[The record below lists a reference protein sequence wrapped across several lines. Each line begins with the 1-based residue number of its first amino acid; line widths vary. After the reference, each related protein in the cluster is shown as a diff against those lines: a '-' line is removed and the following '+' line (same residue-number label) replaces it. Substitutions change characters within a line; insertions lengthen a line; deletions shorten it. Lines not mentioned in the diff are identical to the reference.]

1 MMNGIASIADFRDDS
16 ALVHA
21 ALAGD
26 LLAKEALYRRY
37 VDMAC
42 SLTVRLMGRD
52 TDMEDVVQDS
62 FAYAFS
68 NLHKLRR
75 PQAFS
80 AWLSSVV
87 SGATIALLRR
97 RRLLGKL
104 GLRRPEPPSIDT
116 LIAETAPPDVVAELR
131 DVYRVLNDLPAEE
144 RVVLVLRRVDELRLE
159 EIADVLGMS
168 LATVK
173 RRLARATAILQKG
186 LGQKGLEKARP

>member
-26 LLAKEALYRRY
+26 LPAKEALYRRY

-68 NLHKLRR
+68 NLHKLRS

-116 LIAETAPPDVVAELR
+116 LIAESAPPDVVAELR
-131 DVYRVLNDLPAEE
+131 DVYRVVNDLPAEE
-144 RVVLVLRRVDELRLE
+144 RVVLVLRRVEELRLE
-159 EIADVLGMS
+159 EIADLLGMS

-186 LGQKGLEKARP
+186 SGKVRP